1 MKLIFYL
8 FLLLTSFL
16 LMSMYDLYSAFL
28 LALLFLLVPLVL
40 LALGWAARKY
50 TILTLAIPARCRQGE
65 ALEITVA
72 AKGHFLPFVS
82 SLTCHLGE
90 EEYNSYEEGTGEIR
104 FYFTKEALHCGR
116 LSLEGGAVSF
126 TDPFGLF
133 HFHLPLQGQTLLV
146 MPKVVG
152 NRDAALRT
160 LLSLSSPE
168 EKEYFGATLY
178 KPGDNPHLINWKV
191 TARKEDVYVRES
203 DPATGARLILAADYE
218 ADEALR
224 DTVAGALYSAGLA
237 LAASRMPFRFA
248 WMNDKGMP
256 ILSTIES
263 LEDWEDATCAF
274 LTCGGAPALR
284 EAALSPSV
292 PICYITG
299 NPNSPAPFPVI
310 LWCASEGNPRAAF
323 SGRAAIFHALGGQ

>member
-28 LALLFLLVPLVL
+28 LALLFLLVPLTL
-40 LALGWAARKY
+40 SALGWAARKY
-50 TILTLAIPARCRQGE
+50 TVLSLKLPARCRQGE
-65 ALEITVA
+65 SLEIAVT
-72 AKGHFLPFVS
+72 AKGHFLPFAS
-82 SLTCHLGE
+82 SLTCHLGN
-90 EEYNSYEEGTGEIR
+90 EEYDSYEEEAGEIR
-104 FYFTKEALHCGR
+104 FYFAKEALHCGR
-116 LSLEGGAVSF
+116 LALEDGEISF

-133 HFHLPLQGQTLLV
+133 HFHLPLEGQTLLV
-146 MPKVVG
+146 MPKVIG

-160 LLSLSSPE
+160 LLALSSPE
-168 EKEYFGATLY
+168 EKEYFGAAMY

-203 DPATGARLILAADYE
+203 DPAGSARLILAADYE
-218 ADEALR
+218 ADETLR

-237 LAASRMPFRFA
+237 LASSRMPFRFA
-248 WMNDKGMP
+248 WVNDKGMP
-256 ILSTIES
+256 ILSAIES
-263 LEDWEDATCAF
+263 VEDWESVTRAF
-274 LTCGGAPALR
+274 LTCGGAPAMR
-284 EAALSPSV
+284 DAALSPSV

-299 NPNSPAPFPVI
+299 NPNPQTSLPVI
-310 LWCASEGNPRAAF
+310 LWCAVEGNPRAAL